1 MDAVSPPALSIGVK
15 GDKHLPR
22 IHASTHCTM
31 RTSCK
36 FQSSFWLAESGNQMG
51 FAPALTAPLYAPR
64 PKKKSCFMIPFGC
77 GYFWTMAT

>member
-1 MDAVSPPALSIGVK
+1 MDVVSPPALSIGVK
-15 GDKHLPR
+15 GDSNPSR
-22 IHASTHCTM
+22 VYAFTHCIM

-64 PKKKSCFMIPFGC
+64 PKEKSGFPYTL
-77 GYFWTMAT
+77 YFV